1 MKKMMYFA
9 AALLVLVGC
18 QKKDNS
24 IENTPKEVVTIKGSI
39 ELPQTPHKIAAPTGW
54 ESETQEFGMRWEEN
68 DQIYIYNDGLGEC
81 SLFTIASGV
90 GDSEASFNGSP
101 LSDMDGYSVAYGY
114 DPKGDYKGEA
124 TYPTYPVPYVEG
136 NYRPFAEGLGA
147 ADGFTIENF
156 GPVIGL
162 QLKGD
167 GVFSKIE
174 VALLNDSKATL
185 ATYTMTFAEVLAL
198 NESTATNVYF
208 PIQANA
214 DAAEIAISF
223 YKKVNSEEV
232 LTLTKTTN
240 MPEANKVTTFPVLT
254 FQSAYEY
261 VDLGLPSGLKWA
273 TCNVGATA
281 PEGNGDYFAWGET
294 EPYYADTTTD
304 PITWKAGK
312 EEGYNWQSYEGYTG
326 EEDFTEWNPAPYD
339 DNEILK
345 PEYDAAT
352 VNWGGNW
359 RMPTVDEFHE
369 LLDNCDLE
377 ETTLNGVYGYKFTSK
392 VSGYENNS
400 IFLPASG
407 ARYDLLLD
415 SFGSVGYYWS
425 SSHCHISQCA
435 YVFSFNSDEEV
446 FWDYWSE
453 RLFGFSVRPVYKIVY
468 K

>member
-18 QKKDNS
+18 NKKENA

-54 ESETQEFGMRWEEN
+54 ESATEEFGMRWEEN
-68 DQIYIYNDGLGEC
+68 DQIYIYNDLGEC
-81 SLFTIASGV
+81 SLFTIASGA
-90 GDSEASFNGSP
+90 GDNEASFNGSP
-101 LSDMDGYSVAYGY
+101 LSSMEGYNVAYGY
-114 DPKGDYKGEA
+114 NPQESA
-124 TYPTYPVPYVEG
+124 TAFEVPYIEG
-136 NYRPFAEGLGA
+136 NYRPFAEGTGI
-147 ADGFTIENF
+147 ADGFSINKF

-185 ATYTMTFAEVLAL
+185 ATYTMTFAEALAL

-312 EEGYNWQSYEGYTG
+312 EEGYNWQSYEGYTS
-326 EEDFTEWNPAPYD
+326 EEEGDFTEWTHAPYD

-352 VNWGGNW
+352 ANWGGNW

-369 LLDNCDLE
+369 LLENCDFE

-407 ARYDLLLD
+407 ARYDSLLGY
-415 SFGSVGYYWS
+415 FGSDGYYWS
-425 SSHCHISQCA
+425 SSHYHVSQYA
-435 YVFSFNSDEEV
+435 YVFSFNSDEV
-446 FWDYWSE
+446 YWDYASE
-453 RLFGFSVRPVYKIVY
+453 RLLGESVRPVCE
-468 K
+468 